1 MIRKGTGD
9 EGTRRDSGYPRKR
22 NTKKVNMRG
31 KTAIPPGPG
40 KPNRRGVEIP
50 PYVHHTAVVKKI
62 CKGGRAIAR
71 GDRGIRASPING
83 AIKDLIK
90 VTTENCGDRG
100 IDLGVEISKEL
111 VPRRVAIRCIHT
123 TNPKRATEERE
134 FNLQATTGNITPRV
148 DQRQKDETKQ
158 FNHTNETTQVRQQ
171 QKNRQRETTK
181 NTQKITDSGSP
192 GGRERLPQ
200 QGETATTAQD
210 QPFWTDQ

>member
-1 MIRKGTGD
+1 MIREGTGD
-9 EGTRRDSGYPRKR
+9 ERTRRHRGHPRKR
-22 NTKKVNMRG
+22 NTKKVNTRG

-71 GDRGIRASPING
+71 GDGGIRASPING

-100 IDLGVEISKEL
+100 IDLGVEIPKEL
-111 VPRRVAIRCIHT
+111 VPSRVAVRCVHT

-134 FNLQATTGNITPRV
+134 FNLQVTTGNITPRV
-148 DQRQKDETKQ
+148 DQRQRRTKQ
-158 FNHTNETTQVRQQ
+158 NNTTTRMRRPRRDNSR
-171 QKNRQRETTK
+171 KTRREKPRRTL
-181 NTQKITDSGSP
+181 
-192 GGRERLPQ
+192 RR
-200 QGETATTAQD
+200 
-210 QPFWTDQ
+210 